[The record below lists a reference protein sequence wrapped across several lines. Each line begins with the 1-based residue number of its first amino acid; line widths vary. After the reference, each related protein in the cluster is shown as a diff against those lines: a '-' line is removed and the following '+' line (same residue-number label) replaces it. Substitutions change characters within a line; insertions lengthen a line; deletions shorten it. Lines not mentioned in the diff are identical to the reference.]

1 MNKIKIFENS
11 ELGFLKVVEH
21 KNEVWFVS
29 KNIADLL
36 GYQNGSRDINRH
48 VDIED
53 RTKAMI
59 SDGKQLKNTILIN
72 ESGLYSLIFSSKLDT
87 AKKFKR
93 WVTSEVLPQ
102 IRKNG
107 QYKNKPA
114 KTLTQLEMLKIA
126 VEEIETQ
133 NKLIEEM
140 KPKSDFY
147 DVVAAANGTIDF
159 LKFSKLLNKNNE
171 YLKLGRNNL
180 FKLLRTKN
188 ILNKDNMPLQRYI
201 QGRFFKVIEKNYEK
215 DIYLQTQITPKGQ
228 QYLVKKIKEW
238 GYLD

>member
-1 MNKIKIFENS
+1 MNNIKIFENN
-11 ELGFLKVVEH
+11 ELGTLKVVEH
-21 KNEVWFVS
+21 KNDIWFVG
-29 KNIADLL
+29 KEVAKIL
-36 GYQNGSRDINRH
+36 GYKNTNKALKDH
-48 VDIED
+48 VDFFEKGV
-53 RTKAMI
+53 TKWDTAG
-59 SDGKQLKNTILIN
+59 GKQNVVIIN

-87 AKKFKR
+87 AKKFKK

-107 QYKNKPA
+107 YYKNKPA

-133 NKLIEEM
+133 NKIIEEM
-140 KPKSDFY
+140 KPKSEFY
-147 DVVAAANGTIDF
+147 DVVANADGTIDF

-201 QGRFFKVIEKNYEK
+201 QGQFFKVIEKNYEK

-228 QYLVKKIKEW
+228 QYLVQKIKEW

>member
-11 ELGFLKVVEH
+11 ELGSLKVVEH
-21 KNEVWFVS
+21 KNEMWFVG
-29 KNIADLL
+29 KEVAKLL
-36 GYQNGSRDINRH
+36 GYKNTNKALKDH
-48 VDIED
+48 VESFEKGV
-53 RTKAMI
+53 TKWDTAG
-59 SDGKQLKNTILIN
+59 GKQNVVIIN
-72 ESGLYSLIFSSKLDT
+72 ESGLYSLIFASKLDT
-87 AKKFKR
+87 AKKFKK

-140 KPKSDFY
+140 RPKSEFY
-147 DVVAAANGTIDF
+147 DVVANADGTIDF

-201 QGRFFKVIEKNYEK
+201 QSNFFKVIEKNYEK

-228 QYLVKKIKEW
+228 QYLVQKIKEW

>member
-1 MNKIKIFENS
+1 MNKMQIFENE
-11 ELGFLKVVEH
+11 ELGSLKVIEH
-21 KNEVWFVS
+21 KNEMWFIGKEVA
-29 KNIADLL
+29 KLL
-36 GYQNGSRDINRH
+36 GYKNTNKALKDH
-48 VDIED
+48 VDNFEKGV
-53 RTKAMI
+53 TKW
-59 SDGKQLKNTILIN
+59 DTLGGKQNVVIIN

-93 WVTSEVLPQ
+93 WVTSEVLPE

-140 KPKSDFY
+140 KPKSEFY
-147 DVVAAANGTIDF
+147 DVVANADGTIDF

-180 FKLLRTKN
+180 FKLLRSKN

-201 QGRFFKVIEKNYEK
+201 QSNFFKVIEKNYER

-228 QYLVKKIKEW
+228 QYLVQKIKEW